1 MSTIKLTLAYEDT
14 DFTRQI
20 IINDV
25 ADTDAALETVR
36 AKAKAVNESLAGGT
50 DDGLSTFFRA
60 DDGSKLAAIK
70 SCNVIHEDDVI
81 LI

>member
-50 DDGLSTFFRA
+50 DDGLSDFFRA
-60 DDGSKLAAIK
+60 DDGSKLNAIK
-70 SCNVIHEDDVI
+70 SCHVVYEDDVI

>member
-1 MSTIKLTLAYEDT
+1 MSTIKLTLSYTGT
-14 DFTRQI
+14 DFTREI
-20 IINDV
+20 KINDV
-25 ADTDAALETVR
+25 ADEDAALETVR

-50 DDGLSTFFRA
+50 SDGLDDFFRA

-70 SCNVIHEDDVI
+70 SCSVIHEDDVI